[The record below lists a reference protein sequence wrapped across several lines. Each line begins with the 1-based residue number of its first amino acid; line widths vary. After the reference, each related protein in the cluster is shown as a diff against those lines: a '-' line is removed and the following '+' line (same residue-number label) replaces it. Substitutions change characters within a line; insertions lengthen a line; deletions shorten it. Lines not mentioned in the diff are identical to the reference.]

1 MKFGLFSHLPW
12 PEGATPSQVIHDATE
27 QLCLAEELGY
37 YSSWFAE
44 HHFSR
49 YGIGSSS
56 LVVLSNMAAQTST
69 IRLGTAVLV
78 PPLHHP
84 VHLAE
89 DTATLDVV
97 SGGRLDVGFGRGTAN
112 YEYTGYDVDPGE
124 SQERFQETIGIV
136 EGLWTTPDFTYE
148 GKYFNVNKANL
159 VPPPLQKP
167 HPPMYIAATRTLTT
181 LEYVVTTGHPLI
193 CGVVLDHDD
202 GLDLCNR
209 FVAMSEEAGHNIPI
223 SDIPFF
229 RYLHVA
235 ETEEEAR
242 RNAEPAIAWTMDMTD
257 WRRSIRL
264 GSEVNEKL
272 EEFRRSRTQL
282 PPSYDYLAEKR
293 AIFGTPE
300 QCISKIREFQEQGIE
315 YFGCNFDFGGMAQEK
330 VLRSMKLFAQE
341 VMPHFQDAGER

>member
-12 PEGATPSQVIHDATE
+12 PEGTSPSQVIYEATE

-56 LVVLSNMAAQTST
+56 LVVVSNMAAQTKT

-112 YEYTGYDVDPGE
+112 YEYTGYNVDPAE

-136 EGLWTTPDFTYE
+136 EGLWTTPDYSFD
-148 GKYFNVNKANL
+148 GKYFSVNTANL
-159 VPPPLQKP
+159 VPPPAQKP
-167 HPPMYIAATRTLTT
+167 HPPIYIAATRTLTT
-181 LEYVVTTGHPLI
+181 LEYVVSTGHPLI
-193 CGVVLDHDD
+193 SGVVLDHDD
-202 GLDLCNR
+202 ALDLCSR
-209 FVAMSEEAGHNIPI
+209 FVEMSREAGHNIPI
-223 SDIPFF
+223 SRIPFF

-235 ETEEEAR
+235 ETEEEAQL
-242 RNAEPAIAWTMDMTD
+242 NAEPAIAWTMDMTD
-257 WRRSIRL
+257 WRRSISQ
-264 GSEVNEKL
+264 GSEVNQKL
-272 EEFRRSRTQL
+272 EDFRRTRSQM

-293 AIFGTPE
+293 AIIGTPE
-300 QCISKIREFQEQGIE
+300 QCISKIREFQDQGIE
-315 YFGCNFDFGGMAQEK
+315 YFGCNFDFGGMPQK
-330 VLRSMKLFAQE
+330 TVLRSMKLFAEE
-341 VMPHFQDAGER
+341 VMPHFN

>member
-12 PEGATPSQVIHDATE
+12 PEGTSPSQVIHEATE

-89 DTATLDVV
+89 DAATLDVV

-112 YEYTGYDVDPGE
+112 YEYSGYDVDPGE
-124 SQERFQETIGIV
+124 SQERFQETIRIV
-136 EGLWTTPDFTYE
+136 EGLWTTPDYCYE
-148 GKYFNVNKANL
+148 GKYFNVNMANL
-159 VPPPLQKP
+159 VPPPIQKP
-167 HPPMYIAATRTLTT
+167 HPPIYIAATRTFTT
-181 LEYVVTTGHPLI
+181 LEYAVSTGHPLI

-202 GLDLCNR
+202 GMDLCNR
-209 FVAMSEEAGHNIPI
+209 FVEMSKASGHNIPI
-223 SDIPFF
+223 STIPFF

-235 ETEEEAR
+235 ETEKEAR
-242 RNAEPAIAWTMDMTD
+242 HNAEPAIAWTMDMTD

-264 GSEVNEKL
+264 GSEVNQRL
-272 EEFRRSRTQL
+272 EDFRRTRTQM
-282 PPSYDYLAEKR
+282 PPTYDYLAENR
-293 AIFGTPE
+293 AIIGTPE
-300 QCISKIREFQEQGIE
+300 QCVSKIREFQEQGIE
-315 YFGCNFDFGGMAQEK
+315 YFGCNFDFGGMAQET
-330 VLRSMKLFAQE
+330 VLRSMKLFAEE
-341 VMPHFQDAGER
+341 VMPHFN

>member
-12 PEGATPSQVIHDATE
+12 PEGTSPNQVIREAIE
-27 QLCLAEELGY
+27 QVCLAEELGY

-49 YGIGSSS
+49 YGLGSSS
-56 LVVLSNMAAQTST
+56 LILVSNLAAHTSN

-112 YEYTGYDVDPGE
+112 YEYTGYNVNQAE

-136 EGLWTTPDFTYE
+136 EGLWTTPDYTYE
-148 GKYFNVNKANL
+148 GKYFSVTQANL
-159 VPPPLQKP
+159 VPPPTQKP
-167 HPPMYIAATRTLTT
+167 HPPIYIAATRTLTT
-181 LEYVVTTGHPLI
+181 LEYVVSTGHPLI
-193 CGVVLDHDD
+193 SGVVLDHADA
-202 GLDLCNR
+202 LALCDR
-209 FVAMSEEAGHNIPI
+209 FVKMSKEAGHAITK
-223 SDIPFF
+223 DRIPFF

-242 RNAEPAIAWTMDMTD
+242 ENAEPALAWTMDMTD
-257 WRRSIRL
+257 WRRSITT
-264 GSEVNEKL
+264 GSEVNQRL
-272 EEFRRSRTQL
+272 EEFRRTRTGA
-282 PPSYDYLAEKR
+282 PPSYDYLAANR
-293 AIFGTPE
+293 AIIGTPD
-300 QCISKIREFQEQGIE
+300 QCIAKIQEFRNHGIE
-315 YFGCNFDFGGMAQEK
+315 YFGCNFDFGGMAQHK
-330 VLRSMKLFAQE
+330 VLQSMELFANE
-341 VMPHFQDAGER
+341 VMPHFT

>member
-12 PEGATPSQVIHDATE
+12 PEGTTPSQVIHEATE
-27 QLCLAEELGY
+27 QLCLAEETGY

-56 LVVLSNMAAQTST
+56 LVVLSNLAAQTKT

-89 DTATLDVV
+89 DAATLDVV

-112 YEYTGYDVDPGE
+112 YEYTGYNVDPSE
-124 SQERFQETIGIV
+124 SQERFQETISIV
-136 EGLWTTPDFTYE
+136 EGLWTTPDFNYE
-148 GKYFNVNKANL
+148 GKYFNVNQANL
-159 VPPPLQKP
+159 VPPPVQEP
-167 HPPMYIAATRTLTT
+167 HPPIYIAATRTFAT
-181 LEYVVTTGHPLI
+181 LQYVVSTGHPLI
-193 CGVVLDHDD
+193 CGVVLNHDD

-209 FVAMSEEAGHNIPI
+209 FVAMSEEAGYYIPI
-223 SDIPFF
+223 SAIPFF

-235 ETEEEAR
+235 ETEIEAR
-242 RNAEPAIAWTMDMTD
+242 KNAEPAISWTMDMTD

-264 GSEVNEKL
+264 GSEVNQRL
-272 EEFRRSRTQL
+272 ENFRKTRTSV
-282 PPSYDYLAEKR
+282 PPTYDYLAEKR
-293 AIFGTPE
+293 AIIGTPE
-300 QCISKIREFQEQGIE
+300 QCITAIREFQQQGIE
-315 YFGCNFDFGGMAQEK
+315 YFGCNFDFGGMPHET
-330 VLRSMKLFAQE
+330 VMRSMKLFAEE
-341 VMPHFQDAGER
+341 VMPHFQ

>member
-12 PEGATPSQVIHDATE
+12 PEGTSPSQVIYEATE

-37 YSSWFAE
+37 YSSWFTE

-56 LVVLSNMAAQTST
+56 LVVVSNMAAQTKT

-112 YEYTGYDVDPGE
+112 YEYTGYDVDPAE

-136 EGLWTTPDFTYE
+136 EGLWTTSDYSYE
-148 GKYFNVNKANL
+148 GKYFNVNTANL

-167 HPPMYIAATRTLTT
+167 HPPIYIAATRTVTT
-181 LEYVVTTGHPLI
+181 LEYVVATGHPLI

-202 GLDLCNR
+202 AIDLCDR
-209 FVAMSEEAGHNIPI
+209 FVEMSREAGHNIPI
-223 SDIPFF
+223 SEIPFF

-242 RNAEPAIAWTMDMTD
+242 RNAEPAMSWTMDMTD
-257 WRRSIRL
+257 WRRSIRQ
-264 GSEVNEKL
+264 GSEVNQRL
-272 EEFRRSRTQL
+272 EDFRRTRSQM
-282 PPSYDYLAEKR
+282 PPTYDYLAEKR
-293 AIFGTPE
+293 AIIGTPD
-300 QCISKIREFQEQGIE
+300 QCIAKIREFQEQGIA
-315 YFGCNFDFGGMAQEK
+315 YFGCNFDFGGMPQET
-330 VLRSMKLFAQE
+330 VLRSMKLFAEE
-341 VMPHFQDAGER
+341 VMPHFK

>member
-12 PEGATPSQVIHDATE
+12 PEGTSPTQVIHEATE

-89 DTATLDVV
+89 DAATLDVV

-112 YEYTGYDVDPGE
+112 YEYSGYDVDPGE

-136 EGLWTTPDFTYE
+136 EGLWTTPDYCYE
-148 GKYFNVNKANL
+148 GKYFNVNMANL
-159 VPPPLQKP
+159 VPPPIQKP
-167 HPPMYIAATRTLTT
+167 HPPIYIAATRTFTT
-181 LEYVVTTGHPLI
+181 LEYAVSTGHPLI

-202 GLDLCNR
+202 GMDLCNR
-209 FVAMSEEAGHNIPI
+209 FVEMSKASGHNIPI
-223 SDIPFF
+223 STIPFF

-235 ETEEEAR
+235 ETEKEAR
-242 RNAEPAIAWTMDMTD
+242 HNAEPAIAWTMDMTD

-264 GSEVNEKL
+264 GSEVNQRL
-272 EEFRRSRTQL
+272 EDFRRTRTQM
-282 PPSYDYLAEKR
+282 PPTYDYLAENR
-293 AIFGTPE
+293 AIIGTPE
-300 QCISKIREFQEQGIE
+300 QCVSKIREFQEQGIE
-315 YFGCNFDFGGMAQEK
+315 YFGCNFDFGGMAQET
-330 VLRSMKLFAQE
+330 VLRSMKLFAEE
-341 VMPHFQDAGER
+341 VMPHFN